1 MRGDRLRL
9 AIRAALLALLDAATG
24 CHAAG
29 AWKLLVSP
37 DPAVVYSVDTREKV
51 VALTI
56 DDGPHPESTPKI
68 LEVLH
73 RHGATATFFLIADH
87 VPGNEG
93 LVETIVASGHEVG
106 NHGAHDSV
114 AVDLGP
120 EHFERDLVESDRLL
134 SHFAKP
140 VWFRPGSGY
149 YDDWMLAIVGRHGYR
164 LALGTVYPMDAQL
177 PWTNLARRF
186 ILWRTQPG
194 AVIILHD
201 VGGRGARTAE
211 LLDVLLPELTRR
223 GFRVTGLSALAE
235 LAEQRAA
242 GATPTVDSGGNR

>member
-1 MRGDRLRL
+1 MRGGPLRV
-9 AIRAALLALLDAATG
+9 ATWAALLAAISSSAGCRADDA
-24 CHAAG
+24 
-29 AWKLLVSP
+29 WRLLVSP
-37 DPAVVYSVDTREKV
+37 DPAVVYSVETREKV

-93 LVETIVASGHEVG
+93 LVEAIVASGHEVG
-106 NHGAHDSV
+106 NHGAHDSA

-120 EHFERDLVESDRLL
+120 DHFERDLVESDRLL

-149 YDDWMLAIVGRHGYR
+149 YNDWMLEIAARHGYR

-201 VGGRGARTAE
+201 VGDRGARTAQ
-211 LLDVLLPELTRR
+211 LLDALLPELMRR

-235 LAEQRAA
+235 
-242 GATPTVDSGGNR
+242 PGGPEPPESTLPDGGEIR

>member
-1 MRGDRLRL
+1 MRGDRFRL
-9 AIRAALLALLDAATG
+9 AIGVALFVSISASSG
-24 CHAAG
+24 CHADEV
-29 AWKLLVSP
+29 WRLLVSP
-37 DPAVVYSVDTREKV
+37 DPAVVYSVETLEKV

-73 RHGATATFFLIADH
+73 RHGARATFFLIADH

-93 LVETIVASGHEVG
+93 LVEAIVASGHELG
-106 NHGAHDSV
+106 NHGAHDSA

-134 SHFAKP
+134 SRFAKP

-149 YDDWMLAIVGRHGYR
+149 YDDWMLEITARHGYR

-177 PWTNLARRF
+177 PWTNLARRY

-201 VGGRGARTAE
+201 VGDRGARTAE
-211 LLDVLLPELTRR
+211 LLDALLPELVRR

-235 LAEQRAA
+235 LVEPELPQS
-242 GATPTVDSGGNR
+242 TP

>member
-1 MRGDRLRL
+1 MVST
-9 AIRAALLALLDAATG
+9 RAAACAVLLLATALTTG
-24 CHAAG
+24 CHAG
-29 AWKLLVSP
+29 DAWHMLVSR
-37 DPAVVYSVDTREKV
+37 DPAVVYSISTGERV
-51 VALTI
+51 VALTL
-56 DDGPHPESTPKI
+56 DDGPHAESTPRI

-73 RHGATATFFLIADH
+73 RHGATATFFLIADN
-87 VPGNEG
+87 VAGNEG
-93 LVETIVASGHEVG
+93 LVEAIVASGHELG
-106 NHGAHDSV
+106 NHGAHDGA

-134 SHFAKP
+134 SLFAKP

-149 YDDWMLAIVGRHGYR
+149 YDDWMLEIAARHGYR

-201 VGGRGARTAE
+201 VGDRGARTAQ
-211 LLDVLLPELTRR
+211 LLDALLPELQRR
-223 GFRVTGLSALAE
+223 GFRVMGLSALAALGE
-235 LAEQRAA
+235 TEFPESDR
-242 GATPTVDSGGNR
+242 GEIR